1 VVVINLAVKKVKVGW
16 KEYLKPK
23 KTALA
28 LAIVFLALIL
38 TAISFGAL
46 YELTL
51 ESYQAIL
58 QGNLFPSTLFVSFSI
73 LLIYLVKRKFMKAL
87 LGFSFPFLVYMFL
100 TSL

>member
-1 VVVINLAVKKVKVGW
+1 MKVGW

-28 LAIVFLALIL
+28 LAIVFLALVL

-51 ESYQAIL
+51 ESYQAIIR
-58 QGNLFPSTLFVSFSI
+58 GNLFPSTNRMEFRLLKSI
-73 LLIYLVKRKFMKAL
+73 
-87 LGFSFPFLVYMFL
+87 
-100 TSL
+100 